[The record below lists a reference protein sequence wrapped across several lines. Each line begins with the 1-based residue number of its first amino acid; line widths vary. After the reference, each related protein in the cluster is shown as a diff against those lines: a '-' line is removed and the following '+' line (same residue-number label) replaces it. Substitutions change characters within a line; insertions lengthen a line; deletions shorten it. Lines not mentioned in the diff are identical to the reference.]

1 MLFCKIRKFLSCASK
16 SIFSEVIIFS
26 GCYPIVCKALRMKLY
41 LHMWN
46 CALVVTSLCP
56 ITWQEYIKYELKENK
71 SFVDIFKLMNL
82 FPKTN
87 DLEIRLSL
95 ANSWTWLLFLQI
107 LTFLYHLFLWQLTFA
122 DFLSSELNPFI

>member
-56 ITWQEYIKYELKENK
+56 ITWQEYIKHELKENK

-95 ANSWTWLLFLQI
+95 ANSWTWLLFFANSYFSLP
-107 LTFLYHLFLWQLTFA
+107 LVLMTTDVCRFLKFWA
-122 DFLSSELNPFI
+122 

>member
-87 DLEIRLSL
+87 DLEIRSSL
-95 ANSWTWLLFLQI
+95 ANSWTWLLFFANSYFSLP
-107 LTFLYHLFLWQLTFA
+107 LVLMTTDVCRFLKFWA
-122 DFLSSELNPFI
+122 

>member
-95 ANSWTWLLFLQI
+95 ANSWTSLLFFANSYFSLP
-107 LTFLYHLFLWQLTFA
+107 LVLMTTDVCRFLKFWA
-122 DFLSSELNPFI
+122 

>member
-71 SFVDIFKLMNL
+71 SFVYIFKLMNL

-87 DLEIRLSL
+87 DLEIRSSL
-95 ANSWTWLLFLQI
+95 ANSWTWLLFFANSYFSLP
-107 LTFLYHLFLWQLTFA
+107 LVLMTTDVCRFLKFWA
-122 DFLSSELNPFI
+122 

>member
-46 CALVVTSLCP
+46 CALVVTSLCS

-95 ANSWTWLLFLQI
+95 ANSWTWLLFFANSYFSLP
-107 LTFLYHLFLWQLTFA
+107 LVLMTTDVCRFLKFWA
-122 DFLSSELNPFI
+122 